1 MDELQIHIEMLVR
14 ELIHEGWSRAE
25 ARREALRQFGNVDRV
40 HLKCSELYMVK
51 KWRGE
56 MLWQDIRFAIRTLQ
70 KSPGFTVV
78 AVLTLALGIGANTAI
93 FTMVNSVILQPLP
106 YQDSHRL
113 VSLWHSYENV
123 GLLRASVSPPNYVD
137 YTRETEIF
145 EDVSAFTSTNMTL
158 TGDADPTRLRVA
170 QVTANFFQ
178 TLQAQPNVGRTLRP
192 DEGEPGREFV
202 AMLSNEFWQTRFG
215 GDPQVIGQTLALDNN
230 SYEIVGMLPPTFRFT
245 FVSDIYVPL
254 AFTPQQLSDN
264 NRGREFLSVIARL
277 QDGVDLPAAQSRM
290 ADVARRIDEIYG
302 RGGYTIGMAYLKDD
316 ILRGNTRPALL
327 VLLGAV
333 GFVLLIG
340 CANVANL
347 LFARADARQ
356 RELAV
361 RTALGASR
369 ARIVR
374 QFLTESTVLGGIGGL
389 AGLLL
394 AIGGVQILRN
404 LPGVSIPRADQIA
417 IDGTVLLFTAGIS
430 LVTGLL
436 FGLGPALGIG
446 TQTQLDSL
454 QEGGRR
460 SIGGRRSALVRKALV
475 VSEVSL
481 ALVLLIGAGL
491 MMKSFARI
499 AAVDPGFNP
508 TGVLSVRVNLPTNR
522 YSENEERVIFFA
534 NALERIRALPGVTNA
549 GAIIPLP
556 MSGANWSGSFQVE
569 GVQYSEDNPTPNTKM
584 RYVTPHYIET
594 MGIPL
599 RSGRTFSEFDTA
611 DNLRVAVVDET
622 FVRRYVDGEPLGQRI
637 GFPGNWTTIV
647 GVVGDVQDMRLGNDI
662 NGHIYWPHAQNPIP
676 FMAIMARTQVDPLS
690 LSNAAIREIRALDP
704 TQAPYD
710 IQTMEQRVSASVA
723 GARFGALL
731 ITLFGAVALLLAAIG
746 IYGVLSFLVTRRT
759 NEIGVRTALGA
770 KPLDVM
776 RLVLAQGM
784 VPVAVGTGV
793 GLLAAFGLTR
803 LLTSLLFGV
812 STTDVWVFASIPGLI
827 IAIALVACALPAW
840 RATRVDPVEALRYE

>member
-1 MDELQIHIEMLVR
+1 
-14 ELIHEGWSRAE
+14 
-25 ARREALRQFGNVDRV
+25 
-40 HLKCSELYMVK
+40 
-51 KWRGE
+51 
-56 MLWQDIRFAIRTLQ
+56 
-70 KSPGFTVV
+70 
-78 AVLTLALGIGANTAI
+78 
-93 FTMVNSVILQPLP
+93 
-106 YQDSHRL
+106 
-113 VSLWHSYENV
+113 
-123 GLLRASVSPPNYVD
+123 
-137 YTRETEIF
+137 
-145 EDVSAFTSTNMTL
+145 
-158 TGDADPTRLRVA
+158 
-170 QVTANFFQ
+170 
-178 TLQAQPNVGRTLRP
+178 
-192 DEGEPGREFV
+192 
-202 AMLSNEFWQTRFG
+202 
-215 GDPQVIGQTLALDNN
+215 
-230 SYEIVGMLPPTFRFT
+230 
-245 FVSDIYVPL
+245 
-254 AFTPQQLSDN
+254 
-264 NRGREFLSVIARL
+264 
-277 QDGVDLPAAQSRM
+277 
-290 ADVARRIDEIYG
+290 
-302 RGGYTIGMAYLKDD
+302 
-316 ILRGNTRPALL
+316 
-327 VLLGAV
+327 
-333 GFVLLIG
+333 
-340 CANVANL
+340 
-347 LFARADARQ
+347 
-356 RELAV
+356 
-361 RTALGASR
+361 
-369 ARIVR
+369 
-374 QFLTESTVLGGIGGL
+374 
-389 AGLLL
+389 
-394 AIGGVQILRN
+394 
-404 LPGVSIPRADQIA
+404 
-417 IDGTVLLFTAGIS
+417 
-430 LVTGLL
+430 
-436 FGLGPALGIG
+436 
-446 TQTQLDSL
+446 
-454 QEGGRR
+454 
-460 SIGGRRSALVRKALV
+460 
-475 VSEVSL
+475 
-481 ALVLLIGAGL
+481 
-491 MMKSFARI
+491 MKSFARI

-522 YSENEERVIFFA
+522 YSENEERVTFFA

-611 DNLRVAVVDET
+611 DNLRVVVVDET

-647 GVVGDVQDMRLGNDI
+647 GVVGDVQDMRLGDDI

-710 IQTMEQRVSASVA
+710 IQTMEQRVSDSVA